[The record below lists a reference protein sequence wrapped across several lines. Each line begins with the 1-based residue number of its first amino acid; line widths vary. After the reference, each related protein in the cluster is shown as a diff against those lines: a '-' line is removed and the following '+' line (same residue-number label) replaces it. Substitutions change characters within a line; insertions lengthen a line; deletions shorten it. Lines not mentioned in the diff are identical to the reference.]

1 MPSFVNPIHTNANAL
16 NSGTKN
22 EVKDTKNAPK
32 SASKDFNKILNQKI
46 SKDKTAPK
54 ENPNALKATPKDAK
68 EDAKELEKT
77 PTPHH
82 QHAQNLAKDQQA
94 PTLKDLLNHKKTTAS
109 HEAQHETHEPTLKD
123 LLNHKKTTAS
133 HEAQHETHEM
143 HETNP
148 KTPNETLNKNEKK
161 PNGVASNAHQANLT
175 NKNPLTPTNHANN
188 AIKNPTAPT
197 HNAKEPKTLKDIHA
211 LSQKHD
217 LNASNIQVGTP
228 LEKKETPLNASDQLA
243 LKTTQTSINHTLA
256 KNDSKNTANLSS
268 VLQSLEKKESHN
280 KERTTPPSNEKKTP
294 PLREALQ
301 MNAIKRDKTLSK
313 KKPEKTPTKTQT
325 TAATPENAPKI
336 PLKTPPLMPLIG
348 ANPPNDNAPTPLE
361 KEEKAK
367 EVSENKEKTKESNNS
382 AQSAQNAQASDKT
395 SENKSAAPKE
405 TIKHFTQQLKQEIQ
419 EYKPPMS
426 RISMDLFPKELGKV
440 EVTIQKV
447 GKNLKVSVI
456 SHNNSLQTFLDNQQ
470 DLKNSLNALGFE
482 GVDLSFSQDSSKEQ
496 PKEPLREPFK
506 EQESTPLKE
515 NALKSYQEN
524 TDNENKETSMQITLY
539 A

>member
-1 MPSFVNPIHTNANAL
+1 MPSPINPIHTNASANASI
-16 NSGTKN
+16 NSGAKN

-32 SASKDFNKILNQKI
+32 SASKDFSKILNQKI

-54 ENPNALKATPKDAK
+54 ENPSALKATPKDAK
-68 EDAKELEKT
+68 ENAKELEKT

-94 PTLKDLLNHKKTTAS
+94 PTLKDLFNHKKTAAS
-109 HEAQHETHEPTLKD
+109 HETQHETHK
-123 LLNHKKTTAS
+123 
-133 HEAQHETHEM
+133 M

-197 HNAKEPKTLKDIHA
+197 HNAKEPKTLKDIQT

-280 KERTTPPSNEKKTP
+280 KEHATPPSNEKKTP
-294 PLREALQ
+294 PLRESLQ
-301 MNAIKRDKTLSK
+301 MNAVKRDKTLSK

-382 AQSAQNAQASDKT
+382 TQNVQNTQASDKT

-496 PKEPLREPFK
+496 EKEPFK
-506 EQESTPLKE
+506 EQELTPLKE

-524 TDNENKETSMQITLY
+524 TDNENKEMSMQITLY

>member
-1 MPSFVNPIHTNANAL
+1 MPSPINPIHTNASANANASI
-16 NSGTKN
+16 NSGAKN
-22 EVKDTKNAPK
+22 EDTKNAPK
-32 SASKDFNKILNQKI
+32 SASKDFSKILNQKI

-54 ENPNALKATPKDAK
+54 ENPSALKATPKDAK
-68 EDAKELEKT
+68 ESAKKDAKELEKT

-109 HEAQHETHEPTLKD
+109 HEAQHETHKI
-123 LLNHKKTTAS
+123 
-133 HEAQHETHEM
+133 

-161 PNGVASNAHQANLT
+161 PNGVISNAHQTNLT
-175 NKNPLTPTNHANN
+175 NKNPLTPTNHA
-188 AIKNPTAPT
+188 IKNPATPT
-197 HNAKEPKTLKDIHA
+197 HNAKEPKTLKDIQT

-256 KNDSKNTANLSS
+256 KNDSKDTANLSS
-268 VLQSLEKKESHN
+268 VLQSLEKKEPHN

-294 PLREALQ
+294 PLREALP

-325 TAATPENAPKI
+325 TAPSATLENAPKI
-336 PLKTPPLMPLIG
+336 PLKTPSLMPLIG

-367 EVSENKEKTKESNNS
+367 EASENKEKTKETSNS
-382 AQSAQNAQASDKT
+382 VQSAQNTQASDKT
-395 SENKSAAPKE
+395 SENKSVTPKE

-496 PKEPLREPFK
+496 PKEQLREPFK

-524 TDNENKETSMQITLY
+524 TDNKNKETSMQITLY

>member
-1 MPSFVNPIHTNANAL
+1 MPSPINPIHTNANANASI
-16 NSGTKN
+16 NSGAKN
-22 EVKDTKNAPK
+22 EDTKNAPK
-32 SASKDFNKILNQKI
+32 SASKDFSKILNQKI

-54 ENPNALKATPKDAK
+54 ENPNALKATPKNAKEGAK

-109 HEAQHETHEPTLKD
+109 HEAQHEI
-123 LLNHKKTTAS
+123 HKN
-133 HEAQHETHEM
+133 

-161 PNGVASNAHQANLT
+161 PNGVASSAHQTSLT
-175 NKNPLTPTNHANN
+175 HKNPLTPTNHANN

-197 HNAKEPKTLKDIHA
+197 HNAKEPKTLKDIQT

-217 LNASNIQVGTP
+217 LNASNIQATTP

-256 KNDSKNTANLSS
+256 KNDAKNTANLSS

-325 TAATPENAPKI
+325 TAQAATPENAPKI
-336 PLKTPPLMPLIG
+336 PLKTLPLMPLIG
-348 ANPPNDNAPTPLE
+348 ANPPNNNAPTPLE
-361 KEEKAK
+361 KEEKTK
-367 EVSENKEKTKESNNS
+367 EASDNKEKTKESTNS
-382 AQSAQNAQASDKT
+382 TQNAQNAQASDKI

-496 PKEPLREPFK
+496 EKEPFKEPFK
-506 EQESTPLKE
+506 EQELTPLKE

>member
-1 MPSFVNPIHTNANAL
+1 MPSPINPIHTNANAL
-16 NSGTKN
+16 NSGAKN
-22 EVKDTKNAPK
+22 EVKDAKNAPK
-32 SASKDFNKILNQKI
+32 SASKDFSKILNQKI

-68 EDAKELEKT
+68 EDAKTLEKT
-77 PTPHH
+77 PTLPH
-82 QHAQNLAKDQQA
+82 QHAQNPAKDQQA
-94 PTLKDLLNHKKTTAS
+94 PTLKDWLNHKKTTAP
-109 HEAQHETHEPTLKD
+109 HETQHETHEA
-123 LLNHKKTTAS
+123 N
-133 HEAQHETHEM
+133 
-143 HETNP
+143 ETNP

-161 PNGVASNAHQANLT
+161 PNEVISNAHQTNLT
-175 NKNPLTPTNHANN
+175 NKNPITPNHVNN
-188 AIKNPTAPT
+188 AIKTPTTPT
-197 HNAKEPKTLKDIHA
+197 HNAKEPKTLKDIQT

-217 LNASNIQVGTP
+217 LNASNIQAATTP
-228 LEKKETPLNASDQLA
+228 ENKNPLNAGDQLA
-243 LKTTQTSINHTLA
+243 LKTTQTPTNHTLA
-256 KNDSKNTANLSS
+256 KNDAKNTANLSS
-268 VLQSLEKKESHN
+268 VLQSLEKKEPHN
-280 KERTTPPSNEKKTP
+280 KEHANPQNNEKKTP
-294 PLREALQ
+294 PLKEALQ

-313 KKPEKTPTKTQT
+313 KKSEKTPTKTQT
-325 TAATPENAPKI
+325 TAPSATPENAPKI

-348 ANPPNDNAPTPLE
+348 ANPPPNDNIPTPLE
-361 KEEKAK
+361 KEETTK
-367 EVSENKEKTKESNNS
+367 EASDNKEKTKEANNS
-382 AQSAQNAQASDKT
+382 AQSVQNTQASDKT
-395 SENKSAAPKE
+395 NENKSVTPKE

-440 EVTIQKV
+440 EVIIQKV

-496 PKEPLREPFK
+496 PKEQLRELFK

-524 TDNENKETSMQITLY
+524 TDHENQETSMQITLY

>member
-1 MPSFVNPIHTNANAL
+1 MPSPINPIHTNANASTL
-16 NSGTKN
+16 NSGAKN
-22 EVKDTKNAPK
+22 GVKEAKNAPK
-32 SASKDFNKILNQKI
+32 SASKDFSKILNQKI

-68 EDAKELEKT
+68 ENAKELEKT

-109 HEAQHETHEPTLKD
+109 HEAQHEI
-123 LLNHKKTTAS
+123 HKN
-133 HEAQHETHEM
+133 

-161 PNGVASNAHQANLT
+161 PNGVVSNAHQANLT
-175 NKNPLTPTNHANN
+175 NKNPLTPTNHA
-188 AIKNPTAPT
+188 IKNPTAPT
-197 HNAKEPKTLKDIHA
+197 HNAKDPKTLKDIQT

-217 LNASNIQVGTP
+217 LNASNIQATAP

-256 KNDSKNTANLSS
+256 KNDTKNTANLSS
-268 VLQSLEKKESHN
+268 VLQSLEKKESQN

-313 KKPEKTPTKTQT
+313 KKSEKTPTKTQT
-325 TAATPENAPKI
+325 TAQATTPENAPKI
-336 PLKTPPLMPLIG
+336 PLKMPPLMPLTG

-367 EVSENKEKTKESNNS
+367 EVSENKEKAKESTNS
-382 AQSAQNAQASDKT
+382 AQSTQNAQASDKT

-440 EVTIQKV
+440 EVVIQKV

-496 PKEPLREPFK
+496 PKEQLRESFK

>member
-1 MPSFVNPIHTNANAL
+1 MPSPINPIHTNASANASTL
-16 NSGTKN
+16 INNGAKN
-22 EVKDTKNAPK
+22 EVKDTKSAPK
-32 SASKDFNKILNQKI
+32 SASKDFSKILNQKI
-46 SKDKTAPK
+46 SKDKSAPK
-54 ENPNALKATPKDAK
+54 ENPNALKATPKDTK
-68 EDAKELEKT
+68 ENAKELEKT
-77 PTPHH
+77 PTLPH

-94 PTLKDLLNHKKTTAS
+94 PTLKDLLNRPKTHPTAP
-109 HEAQHETHEPTLKD
+109 HETQHETHEA
-123 LLNHKKTTAS
+123 N
-133 HEAQHETHEM
+133 
-143 HETNP
+143 ETNP

-161 PNGVASNAHQANLT
+161 PNEVTSNAHQTNLP
-175 NKNPLTPTNHANN
+175 NKNPLSPTNHPNN
-188 AIKNPTAPT
+188 SIKNPTAPT

-217 LNASNIQVGTP
+217 LNASNIQATTP

-268 VLQSLEKKESHN
+268 VLQSLEKKEPHN

-325 TAATPENAPKI
+325 TAQAVTPENAPKI

-367 EVSENKEKTKESNNS
+367 EVSENKEKTKESTNS
-382 AQSAQNAQASDKT
+382 AQSAQNAQSSDKT

-440 EVTIQKV
+440 EITIQKV

-496 PKEPLREPFK
+496 PKEPFKEPFK

>member
-1 MPSFVNPIHTNANAL
+1 MPSPVNPIHTNASAL
-16 NSGTKN
+16 NSGAKN
-22 EVKDTKNAPK
+22 EDTKNAPK
-32 SASKDFNKILNQKI
+32 SASKDFSKILNQKI

-54 ENPNALKATPKDAK
+54 ESPNPNASKVTPKDAK
-68 EDAKELEKT
+68 ENAKALEKT
-77 PTPHH
+77 PTLPH

-94 PTLKDLLNHKKTTAS
+94 PTLKDWLNHKKTTAS
-109 HEAQHETHEPTLKD
+109 HEAQHEK
-123 LLNHKKTTAS
+123 N
-133 HEAQHETHEM
+133 

-161 PNGVASNAHQANLT
+161 PNEVTSNAHQTNLPS
-175 NKNPLTPTNHANN
+175 KNPITPNHANN
-188 AIKNPTAPT
+188 ANTTQKPTTPT
-197 HNAKEPKTLKDIHA
+197 HNAKDPKTLKDIQT

-217 LNASNIQVGTP
+217 LNASNIQAATT
-228 LEKKETPLNASDQLA
+228 LENKTLLNASDQLA
-243 LKTTQTSINHTLA
+243 LKTTQAPTNQTLA
-256 KNDSKNTANLSS
+256 KNDAKNTANLSS

-280 KERTTPPSNEKKTP
+280 KEHATPSHNEKKTP
-294 PLREALQ
+294 PLKEALQ

-313 KKPEKTPTKTQT
+313 KKPEKTQTKTQT
-325 TAATPENAPKI
+325 TAPSATPENALKI

-348 ANPPNDNAPTPLE
+348 ANPPPNDNIPTPLE
-361 KEEKAK
+361 KEETTK
-367 EVSENKEKTKESNNS
+367 EVGDNKEKTKETNSS
-382 AQSAQNAQASDKT
+382 AQNAQNAQASDKT
-395 SENKSAAPKE
+395 SENKSTAPKE

-440 EVTIQKV
+440 EVIIQKV

-496 PKEPLREPFK
+496 PKEQLRELFK
-506 EQESTPLKE
+506 EQESSPLKE
-515 NALKSYQEN
+515 SALKSYQEN
-524 TDNENKETSMQITLY
+524 TDHENQETSMQITLY

>member
-1 MPSFVNPIHTNANAL
+1 MPSPVNPIHTNANAL
-16 NSGTKN
+16 NSGAKN

-32 SASKDFNKILNQKI
+32 SASKDFSKILNQKI

-54 ENPNALKATPKDAK
+54 EDSNASKVTPKDAK
-68 EDAKELEKT
+68 TLEKT
-77 PTPHH
+77 PTLPH
-82 QHAQNLAKDQQA
+82 QHAQNPAKDQQA

-109 HEAQHETHEPTLKD
+109 HEAQHEI
-123 LLNHKKTTAS
+123 
-133 HEAQHETHEM
+133 

-161 PNGVASNAHQANLT
+161 PDGVTSNAHQENST
-175 NKNPLTPTNHANN
+175 HKNPLTPTNHAN
-188 AIKNPTAPT
+188 KNPTAPT
-197 HNAKEPKTLKDIHA
+197 HNAKEPKTLKDIQT

-217 LNASNIQVGTP
+217 LNASNIQATTP

-256 KNDSKNTANLSS
+256 KNDAKNTANLSS
-268 VLQSLEKKESHN
+268 ILQSLEKKDPHN
-280 KERTTPPSNEKKTP
+280 KEHATPPNNEKKTP
-294 PLREALQ
+294 PLKEALP

-313 KKPEKTPTKTQT
+313 KKSEKTPTKTQT
-325 TAATPENAPKI
+325 TAPSVTPENAPKI

-361 KEEKAK
+361 KEETTK
-367 EVSENKEKTKESNNS
+367 EASDNKEKTKESNNS
-382 AQSAQNAQASDKT
+382 AQSAQNTQASDKT
-395 SENKSAAPKE
+395 SENKSTAPKE
-405 TIKHFTQQLKQEIQ
+405 TIRHFTQQLKQEIQ

-440 EVTIQKV
+440 EVIIQKV

-496 PKEPLREPFK
+496 PKEQLREPFK
-506 EQESTPLKE
+506 EQELTPLKE

-524 TDNENKETSMQITLY
+524 TDHENKETSMQITLY

>member
-1 MPSFVNPIHTNANAL
+1 MPSPVNPIHTNASANANAL
-16 NSGTKN
+16 NSGAKN
-22 EVKDTKNAPK
+22 EDTKNAPK
-32 SASKDFNKILNQKI
+32 SASKDFSKILNQKI

-54 ENPNALKATPKDAK
+54 ENPSALKATPKNSKEGAK
-68 EDAKELEKT
+68 EDAKALEKT
-77 PTPHH
+77 LPH

-94 PTLKDLLNHKKTTAS
+94 PTLKDWLNHQKTTAS
-109 HEAQHETHEPTLKD
+109 HEAQHETHE
-123 LLNHKKTTAS
+123 
-133 HEAQHETHEM
+133 

-161 PNGVASNAHQANLT
+161 SNGVISNAHQTNLT
-175 NKNPLTPTNHANN
+175 NKNPITPTNHANN
-188 AIKNPTAPT
+188 AIKTPTAPT
-197 HNAKEPKTLKDIHA
+197 HNAKDPKTLKDIQT

-217 LNASNIQVGTP
+217 LNASNIQATTTP
-228 LEKKETPLNASDQLA
+228 ENKTPLNASDQLA
-243 LKTTQTSINHTLA
+243 LKTTQTPINNTLA
-256 KNDSKNTANLSS
+256 KNDAKNTANLSS
-268 VLQSLEKKESHN
+268 VLQSLEKKEPQN
-280 KERTTPPSNEKKTP
+280 KEHANPQNNEKKTP
-294 PLREALQ
+294 PLKEALQ

-313 KKPEKTPTKTQT
+313 KKSEKTPTKAQT
-325 TAATPENAPKI
+325 TAPSIAPENAPKI

-348 ANPPNDNAPTPLE
+348 ANPPPNDNPPTLLE
-361 KEEKAK
+361 KEETTK
-367 EVSENKEKTKESNNS
+367 EASDSKEKTKESNNS
-382 AQSAQNAQASDKT
+382 AQSVQNTQASDKT
-395 SENKSAAPKE
+395 SENKSVTPKE

-440 EVTIQKV
+440 EVIIQKV

-496 PKEPLREPFK
+496 EKEQLRELFK
-506 EQESTPLKE
+506 EQESSPLKE
-515 NALKSYQEN
+515 SALKSYQEN
-524 TDNENKETSMQITLY
+524 TDHENQETSMQITLY

>member
-1 MPSFVNPIHTNANAL
+1 MPSPINPIHTNASTNTNAL
-16 NSGTKN
+16 INSGAKN

-32 SASKDFNKILNQKI
+32 SASKDFSKILNQKI
-46 SKDKTAPK
+46 SKDKTTPK
-54 ENPNALKATPKDAK
+54 ESPNSSALKTTPKDAK

-94 PTLKDLLNHKKTTAS
+94 PTLKDLLNHKKTTVS
-109 HEAQHETHEPTLKD
+109 HEAQHEI
-123 LLNHKKTTAS
+123 HKNN
-133 HEAQHETHEM
+133 
-143 HETNP
+143 ETNP

-161 PNGVASNAHQANLT
+161 PNGVISSAHQANLT
-175 NKNPLTPTNHANN
+175 NKNPLTPTNHAN
-188 AIKNPTAPT
+188 KNPTAPT
-197 HNAKEPKTLKDIHA
+197 HNAKDPKTLKDIQT

-217 LNASNIQVGTP
+217 LNASNIQATAP
-228 LEKKETPLNASDQLA
+228 LEKKETPLKASDQLA

-256 KNDSKNTANLSS
+256 KNGTKNTANLSS
-268 VLQSLEKKESHN
+268 VLQSLEKKDPHN
-280 KERTTPPSNEKKTP
+280 KERTTPSNNEKKTP

-313 KKPEKTPTKTQT
+313 KKPEKTPIHAKTQT
-325 TAATPENAPKI
+325 TAPSTTPENAPKI

-361 KEEKAK
+361 KEEKTK
-367 EVSENKEKTKESNNS
+367 EASENKEKTKEASNSTQN
-382 AQSAQNAQASDKT
+382 AQNAQASDKA
-395 SENKSAAPKE
+395 SENKSVAPKE

-496 PKEPLREPFK
+496 PKEQLREPFK
-506 EQESTPLKE
+506 EQELTPLKE

>member
-1 MPSFVNPIHTNANAL
+1 MPSPINPIHTNANTNASTL
-16 NSGTKN
+16 INSGAKN

-32 SASKDFNKILNQKI
+32 SASKDFSKILNQKI

-54 ENPNALKATPKDAK
+54 ESPSALKATPKNSKEGAK
-68 EDAKELEKT
+68 ENAKELEKT

-82 QHAQNLAKDQQA
+82 QHAQNIAKDQQA
-94 PTLKDLLNHKKTTAS
+94 PTLKDLLNHKKTAAS
-109 HEAQHETHEPTLKD
+109 HESQHEI
-123 LLNHKKTTAS
+123 HKN
-133 HEAQHETHEM
+133 

-175 NKNPLTPTNHANN
+175 HKNLLTPTNHANN
-188 AIKNPTAPT
+188 ANKNPTAPT
-197 HNAKEPKTLKDIHA
+197 HNAKESKTLKDIQT

-217 LNASNIQVGTP
+217 LNASNIQAIAP

-256 KNDSKNTANLSS
+256 KNDAKNTANLSS

-325 TAATPENAPKI
+325 TAQAATPENAPKI

-367 EVSENKEKTKESNNS
+367 EVSENKEKTKESTN
-382 AQSAQNAQASDKT
+382 SAQNAQNTQASDKT
-395 SENKSAAPKE
+395 SENKSTAPKE

>member
-1 MPSFVNPIHTNANAL
+1 MPSPINPIHTNASANASTL
-16 NSGTKN
+16 INSRAKN

-32 SASKDFNKILNQKI
+32 SASKDFSKILNQKI
-46 SKDKTAPK
+46 SKDKSAPK
-54 ENPNALKATPKDAK
+54 ENPNALKATPKNSKEGAK

-82 QHAQNLAKDQQA
+82 QHAQDFAKDQQA
-94 PTLKDLLNHKKTTAS
+94 PTLKDLLNHQKTTAS
-109 HEAQHETHEPTLKD
+109 HAQHETHE
-123 LLNHKKTTAS
+123 N
-133 HEAQHETHEM
+133 

-161 PNGVASNAHQANLT
+161 PNEAASNAHQTNLT

-197 HNAKEPKTLKDIHA
+197 HNAKESKTLKDIQT

-217 LNASNIQVGTP
+217 LNASNIQVVAP

-256 KNDSKNTANLSS
+256 KNGTKNTANLSS

-280 KERTTPPSNEKKTP
+280 KEHTTPSSDEKKTP

-313 KKPEKTPTKTQT
+313 KKPEKTSTKTQT
-325 TAATPENAPKI
+325 TAQAATPENAPKI

-348 ANPPNDNAPTPLE
+348 ANPPNDNAPTLLE

-367 EVSENKEKTKESNNS
+367 EVSENKEKTKESTNS
-382 AQSAQNAQASDKT
+382 AQSAQNTQASDKT

>member
-1 MPSFVNPIHTNANAL
+1 MPSPINPIHTNASANASAL
-16 NSGTKN
+16 NSGAKN
-22 EVKDTKNAPK
+22 EDTKNAPK
-32 SASKDFNKILNQKI
+32 SASKDFSKILNQKI

-54 ENPNALKATPKDAK
+54 ENPSALKATPKNSKEGAK
-68 EDAKELEKT
+68 ENAKALEKT
-77 PTPHH
+77 PTLNH
-82 QHAQNLAKDQQA
+82 QHAQNPVKDQQA
-94 PTLKDLLNHKKTTAS
+94 PILKDLLNHKKTTVS
-109 HEAQHETHEPTLKD
+109 HEAQHE
-123 LLNHKKTTAS
+123 N
-133 HEAQHETHEM
+133 HEA
-143 HETNP
+143 NP

-161 PNGVASNAHQANLT
+161 PNGVTSSVHQTNLT
-175 NKNPLTPTNHANN
+175 NKNPLTPTNHANH

-197 HNAKEPKTLKDIHA
+197 HDTKESKTLKDIQT

-217 LNASNIQVGTP
+217 LNASNIQATTTP
-228 LEKKETPLNASDQLA
+228 ENKTPLNASDQLA
-243 LKTTQTSINHTLA
+243 LKTTQTPINNTLA
-256 KNDSKNTANLSS
+256 KNDAKNTANLSS

-280 KERTTPPSNEKKTP
+280 KEHATPPSNEKKTP
-294 PLREALQ
+294 PLKEALQ

-313 KKPEKTPTKTQT
+313 KKSEKTPTKAQT
-325 TAATPENAPKI
+325 TAPSIAPENAPKI

-348 ANPPNDNAPTPLE
+348 ANPPPNDNIPTPLE
-361 KEEKAK
+361 KEETTK
-367 EVSENKEKTKESNNS
+367 ETSDNKEKTKEANNS
-382 AQSAQNAQASDKT
+382 AQNAQNAQASDKT
-395 SENKSAAPKE
+395 SENKSIAPKE

-440 EVTIQKV
+440 EVIIQKV

-496 PKEPLREPFK
+496 EKEPFKEPFK
-506 EQESTPLKE
+506 EQELTPLKE

-524 TDNENKETSMQITLY
+524 TDHENKETSMQITLY

>member
-1 MPSFVNPIHTNANAL
+1 MPSFVNPIHTNASANANTL
-16 NSGTKN
+16 INSGAKN
-22 EVKDTKNAPK
+22 EDTKNAPK
-32 SASKDFNKILNQKI
+32 SASKDFSKILNQKI

-54 ENPNALKATPKDAK
+54 ENSSALKATPKDTK
-68 EDAKELEKT
+68 ENAKELEKT

-94 PTLKDLLNHKKTTAS
+94 PTLKNLLNHKKTTAS
-109 HEAQHETHEPTLKD
+109 HEAQHEI
-123 LLNHKKTTAS
+123 
-133 HEAQHETHEM
+133 HEM

-161 PNGVASNAHQANLT
+161 PNEVTSSAHQANLT
-175 NKNPLTPTNHANN
+175 NKNPLTPTNHANH

-197 HNAKEPKTLKDIHA
+197 DTKKEPKTLKDIHA

-217 LNASNIQVGTP
+217 LNASNIQVVAP

-243 LKTTQTSINHTLA
+243 LKTTQTPINHTLA
-256 KNDSKNTANLSS
+256 KNGAKNTANLSS
-268 VLQSLEKKESHN
+268 VLQSLEKKESQN
-280 KERTTPPSNEKKTP
+280 KEHATPPSNEKKTP

-313 KKPEKTPTKTQT
+313 KKTEKTPTKTQT
-325 TAATPENAPKI
+325 TAQAVTPENAPKI

-367 EVSENKEKTKESNNS
+367 EVSENKEKTKESTNS
-382 AQSAQNAQASDKT
+382 AQSTQNAQASDKA

-496 PKEPLREPFK
+496 PKEQPKEPLRESFK

>member
-1 MPSFVNPIHTNANAL
+1 MPSPVNPIHTNANAL
-16 NSGTKN
+16 NSGAKN

-32 SASKDFNKILNQKI
+32 SASKDFSKILNQKI

-54 ENPNALKATPKDAK
+54 ENPNALKATPKNSKEGTK
-68 EDAKELEKT
+68 EDAKTLEKT
-77 PTPHH
+77 PTLPY
-82 QHAQNLAKDQQA
+82 QHAQNPAKDQQA
-94 PTLKDLLNHKKTTAS
+94 PTLKDWLNHKKTTAP
-109 HEAQHETHEPTLKD
+109 HEAQHE
-123 LLNHKKTTAS
+123 N
-133 HEAQHETHEM
+133 

-161 PNGVASNAHQANLT
+161 PNEVTSNAHQANLT
-175 NKNPLTPTNHANN
+175 NKNPITPTNHANN
-188 AIKNPTAPT
+188 AIKTPTTPT
-197 HNAKEPKTLKDIHA
+197 HNAKESKTLKDIQT

-217 LNASNIQVGTP
+217 LNANNIQAATTP
-228 LEKKETPLNASDQLA
+228 ENKTPLNASDHLA
-243 LKTTQTSINHTLA
+243 LKTTQTPTNHTLA
-256 KNDSKNTANLSS
+256 KNDAKNTANLSS
-268 VLQSLEKKESHN
+268 VLQSLEKKESPN
-280 KERTTPPSNEKKTP
+280 KEHANPQNNEKKTP
-294 PLREALQ
+294 PLKEALQ

-313 KKPEKTPTKTQT
+313 KKPEKTPIHAKAQT
-325 TAATPENAPKI
+325 TAPSITPENAPKI
-336 PLKTPPLMPLIG
+336 PLKTPLLMPLIG
-348 ANPPNDNAPTPLE
+348 ANPPPNDNIPTPLE
-361 KEEKAK
+361 KEEKTQ
-367 EVSENKEKTKESNNS
+367 EISENKEKTKESNNS

-395 SENKSAAPKE
+395 SENKSTAPKE

-440 EVTIQKV
+440 EVIIQKV

-496 PKEPLREPFK
+496 PKEQLRELFK

-515 NALKSYQEN
+515 SALKSYQEN
-524 TDNENKETSMQITLY
+524 TDHENQETSMQITLY

>member
-1 MPSFVNPIHTNANAL
+1 MPSPVNPIHTNANAL
-16 NSGTKN
+16 NSGAKN
-22 EVKDTKNAPK
+22 EDTKNAPK
-32 SASKDFNKILNQKI
+32 SASKDFSKILNQKI

-68 EDAKELEKT
+68 EDAKTLEKT
-77 PTPHH
+77 PTLPH

-94 PTLKDLLNHKKTTAS
+94 PTLKDWLNRPKTHPTAP
-109 HEAQHETHEPTLKD
+109 HETQHETHEA
-123 LLNHKKTTAS
+123 N
-133 HEAQHETHEM
+133 
-143 HETNP
+143 ETNP

-161 PNGVASNAHQANLT
+161 PNEVTSNAHQTNLP
-175 NKNPLTPTNHANN
+175 NKNPLTPTNRANN
-188 AIKNPTAPT
+188 AIKNPTTPT
-197 HNAKEPKTLKDIHA
+197 HNAKDPKTLKDIQT

-217 LNASNIQVGTP
+217 LNASNIQAATTP
-228 LEKKETPLNASDQLA
+228 ENKTPLNASDHLA
-243 LKTTQTSINHTLA
+243 LKTTQTPTNHTLA
-256 KNDSKNTANLSS
+256 KNDAKNTANLSS
-268 VLQSLEKKESHN
+268 VLQSLEKKESPN
-280 KERTTPPSNEKKTP
+280 KEHANPSHNEKKTP
-294 PLREALQ
+294 PLKEALQ

-313 KKPEKTPTKTQT
+313 KKSEKTPTKAQT
-325 TAATPENAPKI
+325 TAPSIVPENAPKI

-348 ANPPNDNAPTPLE
+348 ANPPPNDNPPTPLE
-361 KEEKAK
+361 KEETTK
-367 EVSENKEKTKESNNS
+367 EISDNKEKTKESNNS

-395 SENKSAAPKE
+395 SENKSTAPKE

-440 EVTIQKV
+440 EVIIQKV

-496 PKEPLREPFK
+496 PKEQLRELFK

-524 TDNENKETSMQITLY
+524 TDNEHKETSMQITLY

>member
-1 MPSFVNPIHTNANAL
+1 MPSPVNPIHTNANAL
-16 NSGTKN
+16 NSGAKN
-22 EVKDTKNAPK
+22 EVKDVKNAPK
-32 SASKDFNKILNQKI
+32 SASKDFSKILNQKI

-54 ENPNALKATPKDAK
+54 ENPNTLKATPKDAK
-68 EDAKELEKT
+68 EDAKKLEKT
-77 PTPHH
+77 PTLPH
-82 QHAQNLAKDQQA
+82 QHAQNPIKDQQA
-94 PTLKDLLNHKKTTAS
+94 PTLKDWLNHQKTTAP
-109 HEAQHETHEPTLKD
+109 HKAQHETHET
-123 LLNHKKTTAS
+123 N
-133 HEAQHETHEM
+133 EA
-143 HETNP
+143 NP
-148 KTPNETLNKNEKK
+148 KNPNETLNKNEKK
-161 PNGVASNAHQANLT
+161 PNGVTSNAHQTNLP
-175 NKNPLTPTNHANN
+175 NKNPITPNHANN

-197 HNAKEPKTLKDIHA
+197 DTKKEPKTLKDIQT

-217 LNASNIQVGTP
+217 LNASNIQAATTP
-228 LEKKETPLNASDQLA
+228 ENKTPLNASDQLA
-243 LKTTQTSINHTLA
+243 LKTTQTPTNHTLA
-256 KNDSKNTANLSS
+256 KNDAKNTANLSS
-268 VLQSLEKKESHN
+268 VLQSLEKKESHH
-280 KERTTPPSNEKKTP
+280 KEHATPPNNEKKTP
-294 PLREALQ
+294 PLKEALQ

-325 TAATPENAPKI
+325 TAPTPENAPKI

-348 ANPPNDNAPTPLE
+348 ANPPPNDNIPTPLE
-361 KEEKAK
+361 KEEKTQ
-367 EVSENKEKTKESNNS
+367 EISENKEKTKETSNS
-382 AQSAQNAQASDKT
+382 AQSAQNTQASDKT
-395 SENKSAAPKE
+395 SENKSITPKE

-426 RISMDLFPKELGKV
+426 KISMDLFPKELGKV
-440 EVTIQKV
+440 EVIIQKV

-496 PKEPLREPFK
+496 PKEQLRELFK

-524 TDNENKETSMQITLY
+524 TDHENQETSMQITLY

>member
-1 MPSFVNPIHTNANAL
+1 MPSPINPIHTNASAL
-16 NSGTKN
+16 NSGAKN
-22 EVKDTKNAPK
+22 EDTKNAPK
-32 SASKDFNKILNQKI
+32 SASKDFSKILNQKI
-46 SKDKTAPK
+46 SKDKTTPK

-68 EDAKELEKT
+68 ENAKELEKT

-94 PTLKDLLNHKKTTAS
+94 STLKDLLNHKKTTVS
-109 HEAQHETHEPTLKD
+109 HESQNETHK
-123 LLNHKKTTAS
+123 N
-133 HEAQHETHEM
+133 

-161 PNGVASNAHQANLT
+161 PNGVASSAHQTSLT

-197 HNAKEPKTLKDIHA
+197 HNAKESKTLKDIQT

-217 LNASNIQVGTP
+217 LNASNIQVTTTP
-228 LEKKETPLNASDQLA
+228 ENKTPLNASDQLA

-256 KNDSKNTANLSS
+256 KNDTKSTANLSS
-268 VLQSLEKKESHN
+268 VLQSLEKKDPHN
-280 KERTTPPSNEKKTP
+280 KEHATPPNNEKKTP
-294 PLREALQ
+294 PLREALP

-313 KKPEKTPTKTQT
+313 KKPEKTPTKAQT
-325 TAATPENAPKI
+325 TAPSTTPENAPKI

-367 EVSENKEKTKESNNS
+367 EASENKEKTKESTNS
-382 AQSAQNAQASDKT
+382 VQNAQNAQASDKT

-496 PKEPLREPFK
+496 PKESLR

>member
-1 MPSFVNPIHTNANAL
+1 MPSPINPIHTNASANASAL
-16 NSGTKN
+16 NNGAKN

-32 SASKDFNKILNQKI
+32 SASKDFSKILNQKI
-46 SKDKTAPK
+46 SKDKTASK
-54 ENPNALKATPKDAK
+54 ENPNALKAVQKDAK
-68 EDAKELEKT
+68 WDAKELEKT

-82 QHAQNLAKDQQA
+82 QHAQNPAKDQQA
-94 PTLKDLLNHKKTTAS
+94 PTLKDLLNHQKTTAS
-109 HEAQHETHEPTLKD
+109 HEAQHETHE
-123 LLNHKKTTAS
+123 N
-133 HEAQHETHEM
+133 

-161 PNGVASNAHQANLT
+161 PNGVTSNAHQENST
-175 NKNPLTPTNHANN
+175 HKNPLTPTNHANN

-197 HNAKEPKTLKDIHA
+197 HNAKEPKTLKDIHV

-217 LNASNIQVGTP
+217 LNASNIQATAP

-243 LKTTQTSINHTLA
+243 LKTTQTPINHTLA

-268 VLQSLEKKESHN
+268 VLQSLEKKDPLS
-280 KERTTPPSNEKKTP
+280 KEHATPPNNEKKTP
-294 PLREALQ
+294 PLKESLPL
-301 MNAIKRDKTLSK
+301 NAIKRDKTLSK
-313 KKPEKTPTKTQT
+313 KKLEKTPTKAQT
-325 TAATPENAPKI
+325 IAPSIAPENAPKI

-361 KEEKAK
+361 KEEKTK
-367 EVSENKEKTKESNNS
+367 EMSENKEKTKESSNS
-382 AQSAQNAQASDKT
+382 AQSAQNTQASDKT
-395 SENKSAAPKE
+395 SENKSVTPKE
-405 TIKHFTQQLKQEIQ
+405 TIRHFTQQLKQEIQ

-496 PKEPLREPFK
+496 EKEPFKEPFK
-506 EQESTPLKE
+506 EQELTPLKE

-524 TDNENKETSMQITLY
+524 TDNESKETSMQITLY

>member
-1 MPSFVNPIHTNANAL
+1 MPSPVNPIHTNANAL
-16 NSGTKN
+16 NSGAKN
-22 EVKDTKNAPK
+22 EVKDAKNAPK
-32 SASKDFNKILNQKI
+32 SASKDFSKILNQKI
-46 SKDKTAPK
+46 SKDKTTPK
-54 ENPNALKATPKDAK
+54 ESLNHSALKDTPKDAK
-68 EDAKELEKT
+68 EDAKALEKT
-77 PTPHH
+77 PTLPH
-82 QHAQNLAKDQQA
+82 QHAQNPAKDQQA
-94 PTLKDLLNHKKTTAS
+94 PTLKDWLNHKKTTAP
-109 HEAQHETHEPTLKD
+109 HETQHETR
-123 LLNHKKTTAS
+123 
-133 HEAQHETHEM
+133 EAN
-143 HETNP
+143 ETNP

-161 PNGVASNAHQANLT
+161 PNGVTSNAHQTNLT

-188 AIKNPTAPT
+188 AIKTPTAPT
-197 HNAKEPKTLKDIHA
+197 HNAKDPKTLKDIQT

-217 LNASNIQVGTP
+217 LNASNIQATTTP
-228 LEKKETPLNASDQLA
+228 ENKTPLNASDQFA
-243 LKTTQTSINHTLA
+243 LKTTQTPTNHTLA
-256 KNDSKNTANLSS
+256 KNDAKNTANLSS

-280 KERTTPPSNEKKTP
+280 KEHTTPQNNEKKTP
-294 PLREALQ
+294 PLKEALQ

-313 KKPEKTPTKTQT
+313 KKSEKTPTKAQT
-325 TAATPENAPKI
+325 TAPSATPENAPKI
-336 PLKTPPLMPLIG
+336 SLKTPPLMPLIG
-348 ANPPNDNAPTPLE
+348 ANPPNDNIPTPLE
-361 KEEKAK
+361 KEEKTK
-367 EVSENKEKTKESNNS
+367 EASDNKEKTKESNNS
-382 AQSAQNAQASDKT
+382 AQSVQNTQASDKT
-395 SENKSAAPKE
+395 SENKSVTPKE

-440 EVTIQKV
+440 EVIIQKV

-496 PKEPLREPFK
+496 PKEQLRELFK

>member
-1 MPSFVNPIHTNANAL
+1 MPSPINPIHTNTNASAL
-16 NSGTKN
+16 NSGAKN

-32 SASKDFNKILNQKI
+32 SASKDFSKILNQKI

-68 EDAKELEKT
+68 ENAKELEKT

-109 HEAQHETHEPTLKD
+109 HEAQHETHK
-123 LLNHKKTTAS
+123 
-133 HEAQHETHEM
+133 M

-161 PNGVASNAHQANLT
+161 PNGVTSSAHQTNLT

-197 HNAKEPKTLKDIHA
+197 HNAKDPKTLKDIQT

-217 LNASNIQVGTP
+217 LNASNIQVSAP

-256 KNDSKNTANLSS
+256 KNDAKNTANLSS

-280 KERTTPPSNEKKTP
+280 KERATPPNNEKKTP
-294 PLREALQ
+294 PLRESLQ

-313 KKPEKTPTKTQT
+313 KKPEKTPTKAQT
-325 TAATPENAPKI
+325 TAPSIAPENAPKI

-348 ANPPNDNAPTPLE
+348 ANPPPNDNAPTPLE
-361 KEEKAK
+361 KEETTK
-367 EVSENKEKTKESNNS
+367 EASDNKEKTKETSNS
-382 AQSAQNAQASDKT
+382 AQSTQNAQASDKT
-395 SENKSAAPKE
+395 SENKSVTPKE
-405 TIKHFTQQLKQEIQ
+405 TIRHFTQQLKQEIQ

-440 EVTIQKV
+440 EVIIQKV

-496 PKEPLREPFK
+496 PKEPFKEPFK

>member
-1 MPSFVNPIHTNANAL
+1 MPSFVNPIHTNANANTNAL
-16 NSGTKN
+16 INNGAKN
-22 EVKDTKNAPK
+22 EVKEAKNAPK
-32 SASKDFNKILNQKI
+32 SASKDFSKILNQKI

-54 ENPNALKATPKDAK
+54 ESPNALKTAPKDAK
-68 EDAKELEKT
+68 KDAKELEKT

-82 QHAQNLAKDQQA
+82 QHAQNPAKDQQA

-109 HEAQHETHEPTLKD
+109 HEAQHE
-123 LLNHKKTTAS
+123 N
-133 HEAQHETHEM
+133 

-161 PNGVASNAHQANLT
+161 PNGVTSNAHQENST
-175 NKNPLTPTNHANN
+175 HKNPLTPTNHANHAN
-188 AIKNPTAPT
+188 KNSTTPT
-197 HNAKEPKTLKDIHA
+197 HNAKDPKTLKDIQT

-217 LNASNIQVGTP
+217 LNASNIQATTP

-256 KNDSKNTANLSS
+256 KNGAKNTANLSS
-268 VLQSLEKKESHN
+268 VLQSLEKKEPQN
-280 KERTTPPSNEKKTP
+280 KERTNPPSNEKKTP

-313 KKPEKTPTKTQT
+313 KKPEKTPIHAKNQT
-325 TAATPENAPKI
+325 TAQAATPENAPKI

-348 ANPPNDNAPTPLE
+348 ANPPPNDNAPTPLE
-361 KEEKAK
+361 KEEKTK
-367 EVSENKEKTKESNNS
+367 EISENKEKTKETSNS

-395 SENKSAAPKE
+395 SENKSTAPKE

-496 PKEPLREPFK
+496 PKEPFKEPFK
-506 EQESTPLKE
+506 EQELTPLKE

-524 TDNENKETSMQITLY
+524 TDNESKETSMQITLY

>member
-1 MPSFVNPIHTNANAL
+1 MPSPINPIHTNANANTNAL
-16 NSGTKN
+16 NSGAKN

-32 SASKDFNKILNQKI
+32 SASKDFSKILNQKI
-46 SKDKTAPK
+46 SKDKTALK
-54 ENPNALKATPKDAK
+54 ENPNALKASSKDAK
-68 EDAKELEKT
+68 ENAKELEKT

-109 HEAQHETHEPTLKD
+109 HESQHEI
-123 LLNHKKTTAS
+123 HKN
-133 HEAQHETHEM
+133 

-161 PNGVASNAHQANLT
+161 PNGVASSAHQANLT
-175 NKNPLTPTNHANN
+175 NKNPLTPTNN

-197 HNAKEPKTLKDIHA
+197 HNAKESKTLKDIQT

-217 LNASNIQVGTP
+217 LNASNIQATAP

-256 KNDSKNTANLSS
+256 KNDAKNTANLSS

-325 TAATPENAPKI
+325 TAQAATPENAPKI

-361 KEEKAK
+361 KEEKTK
-367 EVSENKEKTKESNNS
+367 EVSENKEKAKESTNS

-440 EVTIQKV
+440 EVIIQKV

-506 EQESTPLKE
+506 EQELTPLKE

>member
-1 MPSFVNPIHTNANAL
+1 MPSPINPIHTSANANAL
-16 NSGTKN
+16 NSGAKN
-22 EVKDTKNAPK
+22 EDTKNAPK
-32 SASKDFNKILNQKI
+32 SASKDFSKILNQKI

-54 ENPNALKATPKDAK
+54 ENPNALKATPKDTKENAK
-68 EDAKELEKT
+68 ENAKELEKT
-77 PTPHH
+77 PTLQP

-94 PTLKDLLNHKKTTAS
+94 PTLKDLLNHKKTTTS
-109 HEAQHETHEPTLKD
+109 HETQHETHK
-123 LLNHKKTTAS
+123 N
-133 HEAQHETHEM
+133 HETD
-143 HETNP
+143 P

-161 PNGVASNAHQANLT
+161 PNGITSSAHQASLT

-197 HNAKEPKTLKDIHA
+197 HNAKEPKTLKDIQT

-217 LNASNIQVGTP
+217 LNASNIQATTP
-228 LEKKETPLNASDQLA
+228 LEKKETPLKASDQLA

-256 KNDSKNTANLSS
+256 KNDAKNTANLSS
-268 VLQSLEKKESHN
+268 VLQSLEKKESHH
-280 KERTTPPSNEKKTP
+280 KEHATPPSNEKKTP

-313 KKPEKTPTKTQT
+313 KKTEKTLIHAKTQT
-325 TAATPENAPKI
+325 TAPSATPKNPPKI

-348 ANPPNDNAPTPLE
+348 ANPPNDNAPTLLE
-361 KEEKAK
+361 KEEKTK
-367 EVSENKEKTKESNNS
+367 EVSENKEKAKESTNS
-382 AQSAQNAQASDKT
+382 TQNAQNAQASDKA
-395 SENKSAAPKE
+395 SENKNAAPKE

-470 DLKNSLNALGFE
+470 DLKNSLNDLGFE

-496 PKEPLREPFK
+496 PKESLREPFK
-506 EQESTPLKE
+506 EQELTPLKE

-524 TDNENKETSMQITLY
+524 TDNENQETSMQITLY

>member
-1 MPSFVNPIHTNANAL
+1 MPSPVNPIHTNANAL
-16 NSGTKN
+16 NSGAKK
-22 EVKDTKNAPK
+22 EDTKNAPK
-32 SASKDFNKILNQKI
+32 SASKDFSKILNQKI

-68 EDAKELEKT
+68 EDAKALEKT
-77 PTPHH
+77 PTPPH
-82 QHAQNLAKDQQA
+82 QHAQNPAKDQQA
-94 PTLKDLLNHKKTTAS
+94 PTLKDWLNHKKTTAS
-109 HEAQHETHEPTLKD
+109 HETQHETHE
-123 LLNHKKTTAS
+123 
-133 HEAQHETHEM
+133 

-161 PNGVASNAHQANLT
+161 PNGVTSNAHQTNLP
-175 NKNPLTPTNHANN
+175 NKNPITPNHANN
-188 AIKNPTAPT
+188 AIKTPTTPT
-197 HNAKEPKTLKDIHA
+197 HNAKESKTLKDIQA

-217 LNASNIQVGTP
+217 LNASNIQATTP
-228 LEKKETPLNASDQLA
+228 LEKKETPLNAGDQLA
-243 LKTTQTSINHTLA
+243 LKTTQTPTNHTLA
-256 KNDSKNTANLSS
+256 KNDAKNTANLSS
-268 VLQSLEKKESHN
+268 VLQSLEKKESPN
-280 KERTTPPSNEKKTP
+280 KEHANPPNNEKKTP
-294 PLREALQ
+294 PLKEALQ

-313 KKPEKTPTKTQT
+313 KKSEKTPTKTQIT
-325 TAATPENAPKI
+325 TPSITPENAPKI

-348 ANPPNDNAPTPLE
+348 ANPPNDNIPTPLE
-361 KEEKAK
+361 KEEKTK
-367 EVSENKEKTKESNNS
+367 EASDNKEKAKETSSS
-382 AQSAQNAQASDKT
+382 AQSTQNAQASDKT
-395 SENKSAAPKE
+395 SENKSTAPKE

-426 RISMDLFPKELGKV
+426 KISMDLFPKELGKV
-440 EVTIQKV
+440 EVIIQKV

-496 PKEPLREPFK
+496 PKEQLRELFK
-506 EQESTPLKE
+506 EQELTPLKE

-524 TDNENKETSMQITLY
+524 TDHENQETSMQITLY

>member
-1 MPSFVNPIHTNANAL
+1 MPSPVNPIHTNANAL
-16 NSGTKN
+16 NSGAKN
-22 EVKDTKNAPK
+22 EVKDAKNAPK
-32 SASKDFNKILNQKI
+32 SASKDFSKILNQKI
-46 SKDKTAPK
+46 SKDKTASK
-54 ENPNALKATPKDAK
+54 ENPSALKDTPKDAK
-68 EDAKELEKT
+68 ALEKT
-77 PTPHH
+77 PTPPH

-94 PTLKDLLNHKKTTAS
+94 PTLKDWLNHQKTTAE
-109 HEAQHETHEPTLKD
+109 HEAQHETHEA
-123 LLNHKKTTAS
+123 N
-133 HEAQHETHEM
+133 
-143 HETNP
+143 ETNP

-161 PNGVASNAHQANLT
+161 PNEVASNAHQTNLP
-175 NKNPLTPTNHANN
+175 NKNLITPTNYANHAN
-188 AIKNPTAPT
+188 KTPTTPT
-197 HNAKEPKTLKDIHA
+197 HSTKDPKTLKDIQT

-217 LNASNIQVGTP
+217 LNASNIQAATTP
-228 LEKKETPLNASDQLA
+228 ENKNPLNASDQIA
-243 LKTTQTSINHTLA
+243 LKTTQTPTNHTLA
-256 KNDSKNTANLSS
+256 KNDAKNTANLSS
-268 VLQSLEKKESHN
+268 VLQSLEKKEPLN
-280 KERTTPPSNEKKTP
+280 KEHANPPNNEKKTP
-294 PLREALQ
+294 PLKEALQ

-313 KKPEKTPTKTQT
+313 KKPEKTPIHAKTQT
-325 TAATPENAPKI
+325 TAPSATPENAPKLA
-336 PLKTPPLMPLIG
+336 LKTPPLMPLIG

-367 EVSENKEKTKESNNS
+367 EISDNKEKAKETNNS
-382 AQSAQNAQASDKT
+382 TQSAQNTQASDKT
-395 SENKSAAPKE
+395 SDNKSIAPKE

-426 RISMDLFPKELGKV
+426 KISMDLFPKELGKV

-496 PKEPLREPFK
+496 PKEQLREPFK
-506 EQESTPLKE
+506 EQELTPLKE

-524 TDNENKETSMQITLY
+524 TDHENQETSMQITLY

>member
-1 MPSFVNPIHTNANAL
+1 MPSPVNPIHTNANAL
-16 NSGTKN
+16 NSGAKN

-32 SASKDFNKILNQKI
+32 STSKDFSKILNQKI

-54 ENPNALKATPKDAK
+54 ENPNALKATPKNAK
-68 EDAKELEKT
+68 EDAKKLEKT
-77 PTPHH
+77 PTPQP
-82 QHAQNLAKDQQA
+82 QHAKDLAKDQQA
-94 PTLKDLLNHKKTTAS
+94 PTLKDWLNHQKTTAS
-109 HEAQHETHEPTLKD
+109 HEAQHETHE
-123 LLNHKKTTAS
+123 
-133 HEAQHETHEM
+133 

-161 PNGVASNAHQANLT
+161 PNEVISNAHQTNLP
-175 NKNPLTPTNHANN
+175 NKNPITPTNHANN
-188 AIKNPTAPT
+188 AIKTSTTPT
-197 HNAKEPKTLKDIHA
+197 HNAKEPKTLKDIQA

-217 LNASNIQVGTP
+217 LNASNIQAATTP
-228 LEKKETPLNASDQLA
+228 ENKTPLNASDQLA
-243 LKTTQTSINHTLA
+243 LKTTQTPTNHTLA
-256 KNDSKNTANLSS
+256 KNDAKNTANLSS
-268 VLQSLEKKESHN
+268 VLQSLEKKDPHN
-280 KERTTPPSNEKKTP
+280 KEHATPQNNEKKTP
-294 PLREALQ
+294 PLKEALQ

-313 KKPEKTPTKTQT
+313 KKSEKAQTKAQT
-325 TAATPENAPKI
+325 TAPSIAPENAPKI

-348 ANPPNDNAPTPLE
+348 ANPPPNDNIPTPLE
-361 KEEKAK
+361 KEEKTQ
-367 EVSENKEKTKESNNS
+367 EISENKEKTKETSNS

-395 SENKSAAPKE
+395 SENKSTAPKE

-440 EVTIQKV
+440 EVIIQKV

-496 PKEPLREPFK
+496 QAPKDQPKELFK

-524 TDNENKETSMQITLY
+524 TDHENQETSMQITLY

>member
-1 MPSFVNPIHTNANAL
+1 MPSPVNPIHTNASTL
-16 NSGTKN
+16 NSGAKN

-32 SASKDFNKILNQKI
+32 SASKDFSKILNQKI
-46 SKDKTAPK
+46 SKDKTTPK
-54 ENPNALKATPKDAK
+54 ESPNPNALKATPQDTKENAK
-68 EDAKELEKT
+68 EDAKKLEKT
-77 PTPHH
+77 PTPHL
-82 QHAQNLAKDQQA
+82 QYSKDLAKDQQA
-94 PTLKDLLNHKKTTAS
+94 PTLKDLLNHQKTTAS
-109 HEAQHETHEPTLKD
+109 HEAQHE
-123 LLNHKKTTAS
+123 N
-133 HEAQHETHEM
+133 

-161 PNGVASNAHQANLT
+161 PNGVTSSAHQTNLT
-175 NKNPLTPTNHANN
+175 NKNPLTTTNH

-197 HNAKEPKTLKDIHA
+197 HNAKESKTLKDIQT

-217 LNASNIQVGTP
+217 LNASNIQATTTP
-228 LEKKETPLNASDQLA
+228 ENKTPLNASDHLA
-243 LKTTQTSINHTLA
+243 LKTTQAPINHTLA
-256 KNDSKNTANLSS
+256 KNDAKNTANLSS
-268 VLQSLEKKESHN
+268 VLQSLEKKESQN
-280 KERTTPPSNEKKTP
+280 KEHATPPNNEKKTP
-294 PLREALQ
+294 PLKEALQ

-313 KKPEKTPTKTQT
+313 KKSEKTPTKAQT
-325 TAATPENAPKI
+325 TTSSIAPENAPKI

-348 ANPPNDNAPTPLE
+348 ANPPNDNPPTPLE
-361 KEEKAK
+361 KEETTK
-367 EVSENKEKTKESNNS
+367 EASDNKEKTKESTNS
-382 AQSAQNAQASDKT
+382 AQSAQNTQASDKT
-395 SENKSAAPKE
+395 SENKSVTPKE

-440 EVTIQKV
+440 EVIIQKV

-496 PKEPLREPFK
+496 PKEQLREPFK
-506 EQESTPLKE
+506 EQELSPLKE

-524 TDNENKETSMQITLY
+524 TDNENQETSMQITLY

>member
-1 MPSFVNPIHTNANAL
+1 MPSPVNPIHTNANAL
-16 NSGTKN
+16 NSGAKN

-32 SASKDFNKILNQKI
+32 SASKDFSKILNQKI

-54 ENPNALKATPKDAK
+54 ENPSALKATPKDTK
-68 EDAKELEKT
+68 ENTKENTKALEKT
-77 PTPHH
+77 PTLPH

-94 PTLKDLLNHKKTTAS
+94 PTLKDWLNHPKTHPTAE
-109 HEAQHETHEPTLKD
+109 HEAQHEI
-123 LLNHKKTTAS
+123 
-133 HEAQHETHEM
+133 HEAN
-143 HETNP
+143 ETNP

-161 PNGVASNAHQANLT
+161 PNGIISNAHQASLT

-197 HNAKEPKTLKDIHA
+197 HNTKEPKTLKDIQT

-217 LNASNIQVGTP
+217 LNASNIQATAP
-228 LEKKETPLNASDQLA
+228 LEKKETPLKASDQLA
-243 LKTTQTSINHTLA
+243 LKTTQTPINHTLA
-256 KNDSKNTANLSS
+256 KNDAKNTANLSS

-280 KERTTPPSNEKKTP
+280 KERTTPPNNEKKTP
-294 PLREALQ
+294 PLKEALQ

-313 KKPEKTPTKTQT
+313 KKSEKTPTKAQT
-325 TAATPENAPKI
+325 TAQAATPENAPKI

-348 ANPPNDNAPTPLE
+348 ANPPNDNPPTPLE
-361 KEEKAK
+361 KEEKTK
-367 EVSENKEKTKESNNS
+367 EASDNKEKAKETNSS
-382 AQSAQNAQASDKT
+382 AQSAQNTQASDKT
-395 SENKSAAPKE
+395 SENKSVTPKE

-426 RISMDLFPKELGKV
+426 KISMDLFPKELGKV
-440 EVTIQKV
+440 EVIIQKV

-496 PKEPLREPFK
+496 PKEQLRELFK

-524 TDNENKETSMQITLY
+524 TDHENQETSMQITLY

>member
-1 MPSFVNPIHTNANAL
+1 MPSPVNPIHTNANAL
-16 NSGTKN
+16 NSGAKN

-32 SASKDFNKILNQKI
+32 SASKDFSKILNQKI

-68 EDAKELEKT
+68 EDAKTLEKT
-77 PTPHH
+77 PTLPH

-94 PTLKDLLNHKKTTAS
+94 PTLKDWLNHPKTTAE
-109 HEAQHETHEPTLKD
+109 HEAQHETHEA
-123 LLNHKKTTAS
+123 N
-133 HEAQHETHEM
+133 
-143 HETNP
+143 ETNP

-161 PNGVASNAHQANLT
+161 PNGVTSNAHQANLT
-175 NKNPLTPTNHANN
+175 NKNPITPNHANN

-197 HNAKEPKTLKDIHA
+197 HNAKDPKTLKDIQT

-217 LNASNIQVGTP
+217 LNASNIQATAS
-228 LEKKETPLNASDQLA
+228 LEKKEIPLNASDHLA
-243 LKTTQTSINHTLA
+243 LKTTQTPTNHTLA
-256 KNDSKNTANLSS
+256 KNDAKNTANLSS
-268 VLQSLEKKESHN
+268 VLQSLEKKESPN
-280 KERTTPPSNEKKTP
+280 KEHANPPNNEKKTP
-294 PLREALQ
+294 PLKEALQ

-313 KKPEKTPTKTQT
+313 KKSEKTPTKAQT
-325 TAATPENAPKI
+325 TAPSIAPENAPKI

-348 ANPPNDNAPTPLE
+348 ANPPNDNSPTPLE
-361 KEEKAK
+361 KEETTK
-367 EVSENKEKTKESNNS
+367 EASDNKEKTKESNNS
-382 AQSAQNAQASDKT
+382 AQSAQNTQASDKT
-395 SENKSAAPKE
+395 SENKSIAPKE

-426 RISMDLFPKELGKV
+426 RISMDLFPRELGKV
-440 EVTIQKV
+440 EVIIQKV

-496 PKEPLREPFK
+496 QAPKEQLREPFK
-506 EQESTPLKE
+506 EQELTPLKE
-515 NALKSYQEN
+515 SVLKSYQEN
-524 TDNENKETSMQITLY
+524 TDNENQETSMQITLY

>member
-1 MPSFVNPIHTNANAL
+1 MPSPVNPIHTNANAL
-16 NSGTKN
+16 NSGAKK
-22 EVKDTKNAPK
+22 EDTKNAPK
-32 SASKDFNKILNQKI
+32 SASKDFSKILNQKI

-54 ENPNALKATPKDAK
+54 ENPNALKATPKNSKEGAK
-68 EDAKELEKT
+68 EDAKALEKT
-77 PTPHH
+77 PTLPH

-94 PTLKDLLNHKKTTAS
+94 PTLKDWLNHQKTTAS
-109 HEAQHETHEPTLKD
+109 HEAQHETHE
-123 LLNHKKTTAS
+123 
-133 HEAQHETHEM
+133 

-161 PNGVASNAHQANLT
+161 PNGVTSNAHQANLLS
-175 NKNPLTPTNHANN
+175 KNPITPNHANN
-188 AIKNPTAPT
+188 AIKNPTTPT
-197 HNAKEPKTLKDIHA
+197 HNAKESKTLKDIQT

-217 LNASNIQVGTP
+217 LNASNIQAATTP
-228 LEKKETPLNASDQLA
+228 ENKNPLNASDHLA
-243 LKTTQTSINHTLA
+243 LKTTQTPINHTLA
-256 KNDSKNTANLSS
+256 KNDAKNTANLSS

-280 KERTTPPSNEKKTP
+280 KEHATPQNNEKKTP
-294 PLREALQ
+294 PLKEALQ

-313 KKPEKTPTKTQT
+313 KKSEKTPIHAKTQT
-325 TAATPENAPKI
+325 TAPSATPENALKI

-348 ANPPNDNAPTPLE
+348 ANPPNDNIPTPLE
-361 KEEKAK
+361 KEETTK
-367 EVSENKEKTKESNNS
+367 EASDNKEKTKEASNS
-382 AQSAQNAQASDKT
+382 AQNAQNAQASDKT
-395 SENKSAAPKE
+395 SDNKSIAPKE
-405 TIKHFTQQLKQEIQ
+405 TIKHFAQQLKQEIQ

-440 EVTIQKV
+440 EVIIQKV

>member
-1 MPSFVNPIHTNANAL
+1 MPSPVNPIHTNANAL
-16 NSGTKN
+16 NSGAKN

-32 SASKDFNKILNQKI
+32 SASKDFSKILNQKI

-54 ENPNALKATPKDAK
+54 ENPNALKATPQDAKENAK
-68 EDAKELEKT
+68 EDAKTLEKT
-77 PTPHH
+77 HTPHP
-82 QHAQNLAKDQQA
+82 QHAQNPAKDQQA
-94 PTLKDLLNHKKTTAS
+94 PTLKDWLNHKKTTAS
-109 HEAQHETHEPTLKD
+109 HEAQHETHE
-123 LLNHKKTTAS
+123 
-133 HEAQHETHEM
+133 

-161 PNGVASNAHQANLT
+161 PNGVTSNAHQANLP
-175 NKNPLTPTNHANN
+175 NKNPITPTNHANN

-197 HNAKEPKTLKDIHA
+197 DTKKDPKTLKDIQT

-217 LNASNIQVGTP
+217 LNASNIQATAP

-243 LKTTQTSINHTLA
+243 LKTTQTPTNHTLA
-256 KNDSKNTANLSS
+256 KNDAKNTANLSS
-268 VLQSLEKKESHN
+268 VLQSLEKKDPPN
-280 KERTTPPSNEKKTP
+280 KEHANPQNNEKKTP
-294 PLREALQ
+294 PLKEALQ

-313 KKPEKTPTKTQT
+313 KKSEKTPTKTQT
-325 TAATPENAPKI
+325 TAPSATPENAPKI

-361 KEEKAK
+361 KEEKTQ
-367 EVSENKEKTKESNNS
+367 EISENKEKAKEASNS
-382 AQSAQNAQASDKT
+382 AQSAQNTQASDKT
-395 SENKSAAPKE
+395 SENKSVTPKE

-440 EVTIQKV
+440 EVIIQKV

-524 TDNENKETSMQITLY
+524 TDHENKEMSMQITLY